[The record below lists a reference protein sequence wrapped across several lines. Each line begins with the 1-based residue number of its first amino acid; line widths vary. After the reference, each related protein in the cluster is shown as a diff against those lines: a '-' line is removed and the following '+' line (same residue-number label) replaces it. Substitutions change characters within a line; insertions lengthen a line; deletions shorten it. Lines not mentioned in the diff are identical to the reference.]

1 MVIAIQ
7 TRNNLV
13 CGWLYSWS
21 DNILTPEYGFGMLA
35 MGLIA
40 ILIGAI
46 VAYFIINKVHNED
59 DTNNQ
64 FVIVRVLQL
73 NKI

>member
-1 MVIAIQ
+1 MVIVIQ
-7 TRNNLV
+7 TRDCSV

-21 DNILTPEYGFGMLA
+21 DNILTLKFGFGMLA

-46 VAYFIINKVHNED
+46 VAYFIIKKVHNEND
-59 DTNNQ
+59 INN
-64 FVIVRVLQL
+64 
-73 NKI
+73 

>member
-1 MVIAIQ
+1 MVVVVQ
-7 TRNNLV
+7 TRDCSV

-21 DNILTPEYGFGMLA
+21 DNILTPEFGFGMLA

-46 VAYFIINKVHNED
+46 VAYFIINKVVED
-59 DTNNQ
+59 ENNTD
-64 FVIVRVLQL
+64 
-73 NKI
+73 N

>member
-1 MVIAIQ
+1 MVVVIQ
-7 TRNNLV
+7 TRDCSV

-46 VAYFIINKVHNED
+46 VAYFIIKKVHNESNTD
-59 DTNNQ
+59 N
-64 FVIVRVLQL
+64 
-73 NKI
+73 

>member
-1 MVIAIQ
+1 MVVVIQ
-7 TRNNLV
+7 TRDCSV

-21 DNILTPEYGFGMLA
+21 NNILTPEYGFGMLA

-46 VAYFIINKVHNED
+46 VAYFIIKKVYNEN
-59 DTNNQ
+59 DTNS
-64 FVIVRVLQL
+64 
-73 NKI
+73 